1 MGNILIRLF
10 KWFFGKEEVRILMV
24 GLDVV
29 GKIIILYYFKL
40 DELVIIILMIGFN
53 VEIVEYKNIS
63 FIVWDIGG

>member
-1 MGNILIRLF
+1 
-10 KWFFGKEEVRILMV
+10 MV

-29 GKIIILYYFKL
+29 GKMMILYQLKF
-40 DELVIIILMIGFN
+40 DEFVIIILMIGFN